1 VVGTRGIGFQ
11 SIVHKSPDHL
21 IGRPPPQLAG
31 SWEFGLLAMISLLF
45 AAGAV
50 INPAFFVSGDALHAL
65 LRDSSRV
72 AVMAV
77 GMTFVIANKD
87 LDLSVGSTLGLTA
100 VVFSIAF
107 DPHRLDFGIGA
118 AIALAVAVGTA
129 IGIVNGV
136 LVTLLR
142 VPAFIATLTMLL
154 VGRGIVLGLTGGRSV
169 LYPFKAQAFPGFFQF
184 GETNPWGFNNQ
195 IAIALVCVAVGAVVL
210 AKTRWGYETLAT
222 GGNEQAA
229 SYAGIPT
236 AWVRIRGY
244 VLSSLCA
251 TLAGLMTVAQD
262 KGVTAQ
268 AGLLSELIVIAAVI
282 IGGASIL
289 GGRGRVL
296 GSFLGALVIVLIDK
310 VLREGVPITR
320 IVIVGSEKI
329 EVNAVW
335 TLPAGA
341 VPAFI
346 GALLIAAVLIEPYI
360 IRRRIFARIWAALR
374 RRPAPPEID
383 DGGVALVGTRT
394 TGSTASDAAMTARG
408 IGRFLARRDALAIL
422 LSVGLWCVGLW
433 LRPDYWWNL
442 SNTFAILLNYTEL
455 AILTIGLTYVIAC
468 GDIDLSVG
476 AILALAGGTAAY
488 CLKVLGLDPV
498 AALAAGLAVGTLA
511 GAVNAL
517 VTVGLGLPAFIATLG
532 MFYIARG
539 VAAWIVA
546 GQQLT
551 GWPEGYNLIG
561 RKIDDILEY
570 FRVPRP
576 SGLLGQLT
584 EVVSIQTVWLVVVA
598 VLAGLVLGRM
608 RFGQMV
614 YATGGNRRAAD
625 YAGINTNRVRAQ
637 ALLLCGFC
645 AAMAGVINVAYFR
658 SFNPVAGQFRELDAI
673 ASVIIGGGS
682 IFGGYGTILGSL
694 AGATV
699 ITLVRAILQLNIITA
714 SGASFVLPQHWVNA
728 IIGLILIVAVLLD
741 IWVREARFI
750 QRLRSHLGGR
760 RIDKRQE
767 RHA

>member
-1 VVGTRGIGFQ
+1 MVSHPSQIA
-11 SIVHKSPDHL
+11 L
-21 IGRPPPQLAG
+21 GRPRGQLAG
-31 SWEFGLLAMISLLF
+31 SWELGLLAMIGVLF
-45 AAGAV
+45 AAGAA
-50 INPAFFVSGDALHAL
+50 INPAFFASGDALHAL
-65 LRDSSRV
+65 LRDTARV

-77 GMTFVIANKD
+77 GMTFVIANRD

-100 VVFSIAF
+100 VVFSLAF
-107 DPHRLDFGIGA
+107 DSHRLDLGIGA
-118 AIALAVAVGTA
+118 AIALAVAVGAA
-129 IGIVNGV
+129 IGIANGV

-154 VGRGIVLGLTGGRSV
+154 VGRGIVLGLTGGRSI
-169 LYPFKAQAFPGFFQF
+169 LYSSKAATFPGFFQW
-184 GETNPWGFNNQ
+184 GETNAWGFNNQ
-195 IAIALVCVAVGAVVL
+195 IAIAIVCVAVGAVVL

-236 AWVRIRGY
+236 PWVRIRGY
-244 VLSSLCA
+244 ILSSLCA
-251 TLAGLMTVAQD
+251 TVAGLMSVAQD

-268 AGLLSELIVIAAVI
+268 TGLLSELIVIAAVV

-296 GSFLGALVIVLIDK
+296 GSFLGALVIGLIDK

-320 IVIVGSEKI
+320 IVEVNGEKI
-329 EVNAVW
+329 EVSAVS

-346 GALLIAAVLIEPYI
+346 GSLLIAAVLIERFVI
-360 IRRRIFARIWAALR
+360 RRQLFARLWAAIRRR
-374 RRPAPPEID
+374 PPPPDID
-383 DGGVALVGTRT
+383 SGGIALVGART
-394 TGSTASDAAMTARG
+394 TGSTASDAAMAARSAV
-408 IGRFLARRDALAIL
+408 GRFLSRRDALAIL
-422 LSVGLWCVGLW
+422 LSFVLWGAGLA

-488 CLKVLGLDPV
+488 CLKVLGLDPGT
-498 AALAAGLAVGTLA
+498 ALLAGLLAGTLA
-511 GAVNAL
+511 GAINAL
-517 VTVGLGLPAFIATLG
+517 VTVGFGLPAFIATLG

-539 VAAWIVA
+539 VAAWMVA

-561 RKIDDILEY
+561 RKVDDVLAY
-570 FRVPRP
+570 FGIGPP
-576 SGLLGQLT
+576 PGLLGDLSA
-584 EVVSIQTVWLVVVA
+584 VVSVQTLWMGA
-598 VLAGLVLGRM
+598 IAILAGLVLGRM
-608 RFGQMV
+608 SFGQMV

-625 YAGINTNRVRAQ
+625 YAGIDTNWVRTR

-658 SFNPVAGQFRELDAI
+658 SFNPAAGQFRELDAI

-694 AGATV
+694 AGAAV
-699 ITLVRAILQLNIITA
+699 ITLVRAILQLNIVTA

-741 IWVREARFI
+741 IWVREARLL
-750 QRLRSHLGGR
+750 QRLWIRFGKR
-760 RIDKRQE
+760 ATDKRDE
-767 RHA
+767 VHA

>member
-1 VVGTRGIGFQ
+1 
-11 SIVHKSPDHL
+11 
-21 IGRPPPQLAG
+21 LAG
-31 SWEFGLLAMISLLF
+31 TWEIGLLGMIGLLF
-45 AAGAV
+45 AAGAA
-50 INPAFFVSGDALHAL
+50 INPAFFGSGDALHAL

-77 GMTFVIANKD
+77 GMTFVIANRD

-100 VVFSIAF
+100 VVFSLAF
-107 DPHRLDFGIGA
+107 DPHRLDLGIGA
-118 AIALAVAVGTA
+118 AVALTVAVGTT

-136 LVTLLR
+136 LVTVLR
-142 VPAFIATLTMLL
+142 VPAFIATMTMLL
-154 VGRGIVLGLTGGRSV
+154 VGRGMVLGLTGGRSI
-169 LYPFKAQAFPGFFQF
+169 LYPFKAEAYRGFFQF
-184 GETNPWGFNNQ
+184 GETNVWGFNNQ
-195 IAIALVCVAVGAVVL
+195 IAIAVACVAVGAIVL

-244 VLSSLCA
+244 ILSSVCA
-251 TLAGLMTVAQD
+251 TLAGLMAVAQD

-296 GSFLGALVIVLIDK
+296 GSFLGALLIVLIDK

-320 IVIVGSEKI
+320 IVIINGERI
-329 EVNAVW
+329 EVNAVS

-346 GALLIAAVLIEPYI
+346 GTLLIAAVLIEPYI
-360 IRRRIFARIWAALR
+360 IRQRILARIWAAVC
-374 RRPAPPEID
+374 RRPPPPIVD
-383 DGGVALVGTRT
+383 SGGVALVGVRT
-394 TGSTASDAAMTARG
+394 TGSTRSDTAIAAHG
-408 IGRFLARRDALAIL
+408 IARFLARRDALAIL
-422 LSVGLWCVGLW
+422 LSVVLWCTGLA

-476 AILALAGGTAAY
+476 AVLALAGGTAAF
-488 CLKVLGLDPV
+488 CLKVMDLDPV
-498 AALAAGLAVGTLA
+498 VALLAGLAAGTLA
-511 GAVNAL
+511 GAINAL
-517 VTVGLGLPAFIATLG
+517 VTVGFGLPAFIATLG

-546 GQQLT
+546 GKQLT
-551 GWPEGYNLIG
+551 GWPEGFNLIG
-561 RKIDDILEY
+561 RKIDDILAY
-570 FRVPRP
+570 FGISPP
-576 SGLLGQLT
+576 SGLLGDLT
-584 EVVSIQTVWLVVVA
+584 AVVSVQSLWLVVVA
-598 VLAGLVLGRM
+598 VLAALVLGRM

-625 YAGINTNRVRAQ
+625 YAGIDTNRVRAQ

-694 AGATV
+694 AGAAV

-728 IIGLILIVAVLLD
+728 IIGLFLIVAVLLD
-741 IWVREARFI
+741 IWVRELGLV
-750 QRLRSHLGGR
+750 QRLRSRLSDR
-760 RIDKRQE
+760 RQDRRDE
-767 RHA
+767 AHA

>member
-1 VVGTRGIGFQ
+1 MRGVGFQ
-11 SIVHKSPDHL
+11 PIVHNYPDSPL
-21 IGRPPPQLAG
+21 GRPPPQLAG
-31 SWEFGLLAMISLLF
+31 TWEVGLLGMICLLF
-45 AAGAV
+45 AVGAA
-50 INPAFFVSGDALHAL
+50 INPAFFGSGDALHAL

-77 GMTFVIANKD
+77 GMTFVIANRE

-100 VVFSIAF
+100 VVFSLAF
-107 DPHRLDFGIGA
+107 DPNRLDLDIGP
-118 AIALAVAVGTA
+118 AIALTVAVGAA

-154 VGRGIVLGLTGGRSV
+154 VGRGIVLGLTGGRSI
-169 LYPFKAQAFPGFFQF
+169 LYSLKAQTFGGFFQF
-184 GETNPWGFNNQ
+184 GETNSWGFNNQ
-195 IAIALVCVAVGAVVL
+195 IAIAVLCVAVGAVVL

-236 AWVRIRGY
+236 AWVRIRAY

-251 TLAGLMTVAQD
+251 TLAGLMAVAQD

-320 IVIVGSEKI
+320 IVVVNGEKL

-346 GALLIAAVLIEPYI
+346 GVLLIAAVLVEPHI
-360 IRRRIFARIWAALR
+360 IRRQIFARIWAAVR
-374 RRPAPPEID
+374 RRPPPAD
-383 DGGVALVGTRT
+383 MDSGGVALVGART
-394 TGSTASDAAMTARG
+394 TGSTISDTAMAAHGIAR
-408 IGRFLARRDALAIL
+408 FFARRDALAIL
-422 LSVGLWCVGLW
+422 LSIGLWCVGFA

-476 AILALAGGTAAY
+476 AVLALAGGTAAF
-488 CLKVLGLDPV
+488 CVKVVGLDPAIALLTGLV
-498 AALAAGLAVGTLA
+498 AGTLA
-511 GAVNAL
+511 GAINAL
-517 VTVGLGLPAFIATLG
+517 VTVGFGLPAFIATLG

-551 GWPEGYNLIG
+551 GWPEGFNLIG

-570 FRVPRP
+570 FAIDRP
-576 SGLLGQLT
+576 SGLLGNLT
-584 EVVSIQTVWLVVVA
+584 EVVSVQFLWLVVVA

-608 RFGQMV
+608 RFGQLV

-637 ALLLCGFC
+637 ALLFCGFC

-694 AGATV
+694 AGAAV

-741 IWVREARFI
+741 IWVRELRPI
-750 QRLRSHLGGR
+750 QRLRSRHRGR
-760 RIDKRQE
+760 RRDRRE
-767 RHA
+767 EEHA